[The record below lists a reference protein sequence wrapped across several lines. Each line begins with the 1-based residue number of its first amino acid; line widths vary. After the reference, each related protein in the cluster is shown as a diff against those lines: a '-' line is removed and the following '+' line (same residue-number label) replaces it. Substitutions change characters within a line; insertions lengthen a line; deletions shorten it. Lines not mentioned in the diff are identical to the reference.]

1 MRKPILALT
10 AAFIMAAV
18 SAQAQ
23 DQTSAKGA
31 QHKKARNTSSVGLG
45 LITIS
50 DSVIGVQLSPV
61 SNIAEHATGFQLS
74 SFSNVAYEGMT
85 GFQLS
90 ALNNIVIGEAKG
102 LQMAGFT
109 NQNIGILK
117 ECKWP
122 SETRP
127 TPCAACR

>member
-1 MRKPILALT
+1 MMRKPILALA

-50 DSVIGVQLSPV
+50 DSVIGVQ
-61 SNIAEHATGFQLS
+61 
-74 SFSNVAYEGMT
+74 
-85 GFQLS
+85 
-90 ALNNIVIGEAKG
+90 AKTFELRAG
-102 LQMAGFT
+102 LT
-109 NQNIGILK
+109 YNL
-117 ECKWP
+117 
-122 SETRP
+122 
-127 TPCAACR
+127 